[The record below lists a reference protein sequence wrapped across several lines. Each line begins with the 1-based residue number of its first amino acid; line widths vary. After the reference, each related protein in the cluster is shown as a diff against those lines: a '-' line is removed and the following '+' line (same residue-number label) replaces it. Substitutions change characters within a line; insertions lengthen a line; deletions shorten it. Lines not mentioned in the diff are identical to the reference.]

1 MVSGVLR
8 FLIGPYHG
16 DWGSGW
22 WLTKHLE
29 KYDFANGK
37 NDIPYYGNL
46 KIFETTNQIYIY
58 TYRINN
64 GLIYKLRKKTHPITY
79 KLKFFLTVTESHLIT
94 NGFICKYQSRY
105 FLRRDF
111 TPSHPA
117 YESLEPWNPA
127 GCKAWF
133 IPLNNIADVCYPII
147 SHHYHH
153 YIHFIMLSCFHEA
166 YFCIPIYAILTIFI

>member
-1 MVSGVLR
+1 MAIEIVSFPMKNGWIFPVRYVKLPEGKPNLGRISSNFLMVSGVLR

-37 NDIPYYGNL
+37 NYIPYSGKS

-64 GLIYKLRKKTHPITY
+64 GLIYKLRKKNSPYNIQTEVLSNRNGITSNHKWVY
-79 KLKFFLTVTESHLIT
+79 L
-94 NGFICKYQSRY
+94 
-105 FLRRDF
+105 
-111 TPSHPA
+111 
-117 YESLEPWNPA
+117 
-127 GCKAWF
+127 
-133 IPLNNIADVCYPII
+133 
-147 SHHYHH
+147 
-153 YIHFIMLSCFHEA
+153 
-166 YFCIPIYAILTIFI
+166 